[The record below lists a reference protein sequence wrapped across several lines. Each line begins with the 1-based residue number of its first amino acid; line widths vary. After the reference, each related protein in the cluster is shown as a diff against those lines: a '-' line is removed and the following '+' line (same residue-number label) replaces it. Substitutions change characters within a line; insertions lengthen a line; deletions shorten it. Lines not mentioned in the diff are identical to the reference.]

1 MTQESGEYEDKDE
14 LVDESAEL
22 IALVPALR
30 RYALFL
36 TRYNAQDADDLLQ
49 DTLVRAFESVD
60 KQYKRGTNLK
70 AWVMRIAH
78 NRFMDICRRA
88 TTRSDNQQALELEA
102 NNRPASLDPLEKY
115 EFKEVSDAFEE
126 LPDKYRRSLFLI
138 AVEQFNYS
146 EAADILEVPIGTV
159 KSRVARARK
168 LLKEQLEW
176 EEQTPTIAEPCAVDL
191 PDDKNQDVAPTPLAA
206 SEKIPV

>member
-1 MTQESGEYEDKDE
+1 MNEGSGGKKVEDSPADE
-14 LVDESAEL
+14 TAEL
-22 IALVPALR
+22 IEMVPAIR

-36 TRYNAQDADDLLQ
+36 TRYNVQDADDLLQ

-88 TTRSDNQQALELEA
+88 TTRSDNQQTLELEA
-102 NNRPASLDPLEKY
+102 KNRPTSLDPLEKY

-146 EAADILEVPIGTV
+146 EAAGILEVPIGTV

-176 EEQTPTIAEPCAVDL
+176 EGQAPSPKEPCAIAISEDSSTNL
-191 PDDKNQDVAPTPLAA
+191 AATPLPA
-206 SEKIPV
+206 SAKPPA

>member
-1 MTQESGEYEDKDE
+1 MTQGSGGVNSDGQKSEEI
-14 LVDESAEL
+14 AEL
-22 IALVPALR
+22 IELVPALR

-60 KQYKRGTNLK
+60 QQYKRGTNLK

-88 TTRSDNQQALELEA
+88 TTRSNNQQTLELEA
-102 NNRPASLDPLEKY
+102 QNSPASLDPLEKY
-115 EFKEVSDAFEE
+115 QFKEVSDAFEQ
-126 LPDKYRRSLFLI
+126 LPDKYRRALFLI

-146 EAADILEVPIGTV
+146 ETANILEVPIGTV
-159 KSRVARARK
+159 KSRVARARQ
-168 LLKEQLEW
+168 LLKTQLEW
-176 EEQTPTIAEPCAVDL
+176 EDEGATPAVPCAVTHPEERRQDIVIAPL
-191 PDDKNQDVAPTPLAA
+191 PPP
-206 SEKIPV
+206 EKSPV